1 MSDFKNNN
9 STEFKAMGSLADG
22 YTVIPNPVMNDIVN
36 MGPDAFTLLAKI
48 FQYINNSEHKIS
60 VRGLATQTKLTKDR
74 VSRGLNKLIE
84 LGYIVRKP
92 KKRGNLTIGYSY
104 LVYDRPIGN
113 TTLSRSPEIQD
124 TEIQD
129 TEFTDTNKE
138 NNNKYNIKN
147 KNKEDD
153 DDASKLIE
161 LYKTFKIE
169 KRVMPHTLKLL
180 KENTHIELDVF
191 EQIFINASEDGIVK
205 KYSYI
210 KSIVEDLNSKK
221 VTTLSD
227 FKKYNDNFKKSKTKN
242 SSKGSSSKTRF
253 HNINQTF
260 TKYDPKDLEKGLK
273 EAQKD
278 KFEESNNHEFHN
290 FNEEKSSSTENSGE
304 WRW

>member
-36 MGPDAFTLLAKI
+36 MGSDAFTILAKI
-48 FQYINNSEHKIS
+48 FQYINNSDHKIS
-60 VRGLATQTKLTKDR
+60 VRGLSTQTKLTKDR

-84 LGYIVRKP
+84 LGYIVREP

-104 LVYDRPIGN
+104 LVYDRPVGN
-113 TTLSRSPEIQD
+113 TTLRRSPEIQD

-129 TEFTDTNKE
+129 TEFTDTKKE

-147 KNKEDD
+147 KNKDD

-161 LYKTFKIE
+161 LYKTFKLE

-180 KENTHIELDVF
+180 KQNTHISLDVF
-191 EQIFINASEDGIVK
+191 EQIFINASEDGVVK

-210 KSIVEDLNSKK
+210 KSIVEDLNSNN
-221 VTTLSD
+221 VTTLSN
-227 FKKYNDNFKKSKTKN
+227 FEKYNDNFKKSKTKKT
-242 SSKGSSSKTRF
+242 SKGSSSSKNKF
-253 HNINQTF
+253 HNTNSTF
-260 TKYDPKDLEKGLK
+260 DKYNPRDLEKILM
-273 EAQKD
+273 ESQKH
-278 KFEESNNHEFHN
+278 KFPKPNKPEFHN
-290 FNEEKSSSTENSGE
+290 FNEIDKSNGNSEE
-304 WRW
+304 WGC